1 MSKTQRTSQMVN
13 WFEKEKKKDDLEIM
27 SSKNKIISEIKNL
40 KKDEFF
46 KKEEP
51 KKLNIWQKIKVMIW
65 GN

>member
-1 MSKTQRTSQMVN
+1 MVN

>member
-1 MSKTQRTSQMVN
+1 MSKTQRTSQILN
-13 WFEKEKKKDDLEIM
+13 WFEKEKKRDDLEII
-27 SSKNKIISEIKNL
+27 SSKKKFISEIKNL

-51 KKLNIWQKIKVMIW
+51 KKLSIWQKIKVMIW